1 MTTVLNKLP
10 DNSFELTIT
19 VPWAD
24 IKSTFD
30 QIVDRLLSE
39 VEIEGFRKGKAPRD
53 LALKN
58 LDQGKIYGQV
68 VNEILPKVY
77 SQAIEEQKLQPITS
91 PKVQILAADPDKD
104 WVFKATSCEK
114 PAIDLGDFK
123 AQIKTSKIWKP
134 GDEVK
139 EETAEAK
146 SKKINEIISKLIE
159 SVKITLPAVLVESE
173 EERLLAQL
181 IDDVRAAGLTYDQ
194 YLASK
199 GTTADGVKSQYR
211 AQAEAALKLE
221 FILEEIAKAEKI
233 SVGQEEIEAVINKEK
248 DPKGQENLRKQ
259 SYLLASIMR
268 REKTLTYLS
277 NL

>member
-1 MTTVLNKLP
+1 MTTALNKLA
-10 DNSFELTIT
+10 DQSFELTIT
-19 VPWAD
+19 VPWTD
-24 IKSTFD
+24 IKITFD

-68 VNEILPKVY
+68 VNEILPKIY
-77 SQAIEEQKLQPITS
+77 SEAIEKQKLHPIAS
-91 PKVQILAADPDKD
+91 PKVQIVTADPDKD

-114 PAIDLGDFK
+114 PAIDLGDYK
-123 AQIKTSKIWKP
+123 ALIKTAKIWKP

-139 EETAEAK
+139 ADSAEDK
-146 SKKINEIISKLIE
+146 SKKVNEIISKLIE
-159 SVKITLPAVLVESE
+159 SVKITLPAILVESE

-221 FILEEIAKAEKI
+221 FILEEIAKNENIAV
-233 SVGQEEIEAVINKEK
+233 SQSEIEAVINKEK

>member
-1 MTTVLNKLP
+1 MTTALNKLP
-10 DNSFELTIT
+10 DQSFELTMT
-19 VPWAD
+19 VPWTD
-24 IKSTFD
+24 IKTTFD

-68 VNEILPKVY
+68 VNEILPKIY
-77 SQAIEEQKLQPITS
+77 SDAVSEQKLNPIAS
-91 PKVQILAADPDKD
+91 PKIHIIAAEPDKD
-104 WVFKATSCEK
+104 WVFKAVSCEK
-114 PAIDLGDFK
+114 PTINLGDYK
-123 AQIKTSKIWKP
+123 ALIKTTKIWKP

-139 EETAEAK
+139 ADSAEDK
-146 SKKINEIISKLIE
+146 SKKINDIITKLLE
-159 SVKITLPAVLVESE
+159 SAKITLPGVLVESE

-181 IDDVRAAGLTYDQ
+181 IDDIRAAGLTYDQ

-199 GTTADGVKSQYR
+199 GATADQIKTQYH

-221 FILEEIAKAEKI
+221 FILEEIAKKENI
-233 SVGQEEIEAVINKEK
+233 SVAQEEIDAVINKEK

-259 SYLLASIMR
+259 SYLLASVMR
-268 REKTLTYLS
+268 REKTLTFLS

>member
-1 MTTVLNKLP
+1 MTTALNKLP

-19 VPWAD
+19 VPWTD
-24 IKSTFD
+24 IKTTFD

-114 PAIDLGDFK
+114 PAIDLGDYK
-123 AQIKTSKIWKP
+123 AQIKTAKIWKP
-134 GDEVK
+134 GDDIKK
-139 EETAEAK
+139 EDAEEK
-146 SKKINEIISKLIE
+146 SKRINEIISKLIE
-159 SVKITLPAVLVESE
+159 SAKITLPAILVESE

-199 GTTADGVKSQYR
+199 GATADGVKSQYHT
-211 AQAEAALKLE
+211 QAEAALKLE
-221 FILEEIAKAEKI
+221 FILEEIAKIEKI
-233 SVGQEEIEAVINKEK
+233 SVSQEEIEAVINKEK